1 MQCLIQKAQKG
12 DAQAMTKVFDSN
24 KSTIWFLCRMLQQ
37 NETEADQAASVAV
50 QSRLMIMELFL
61 RRSSRSLPELRLKQ
75 LRTVRKMWNRFFTK
89 ASQK

>member
-37 NETEADQAASVAV
+37 NETEADQAAICGSAEPTDDNGTIPAEEQPVIAG
-50 QSRLMIMELFL
+50 I
-61 RRSSRSLPELRLKQ
+61 
-75 LRTVRKMWNRFFTK
+75 TVEAGENSTENVE
-89 ASQK
+89 